1 MTIIYWGATTA
12 YTVTRSLKISVAGTP
27 KKAGIF
33 MHALYIKFFIL
44 MNFPKG
50 SSHLN
55 RLMIEI
61 KGLGNKSKISKC
73 TEKNS
78 L

>member
-1 MTIIYWGATTA
+1 
-12 YTVTRSLKISVAGTP
+12 
-27 KKAGIF
+27 
-33 MHALYIKFFIL
+33 
-44 MNFPKG
+44 MNFPKS

>member
-1 MTIIYWGATTA
+1 
-12 YTVTRSLKISVAGTP
+12 
-27 KKAGIF
+27 
-33 MHALYIKFFIL
+33 

-55 RLMIEI
+55 RLKIEI

-73 TEKNS
+73 TEKNILNNCIWFNNYYES
-78 L
+78 CTNFPSDLSN

>member
-1 MTIIYWGATTA
+1 
-12 YTVTRSLKISVAGTP
+12 
-27 KKAGIF
+27 
-33 MHALYIKFFIL
+33 

-61 KGLGNKSKISKC
+61 KGLGNKSKTSKC
-73 TEKNS
+73 TERKSPLKWDISFYDYLAYVAS
-78 L
+78 LVTVWLDA